1 MHGCRNGFFSVH
13 RSFILKEV
21 VIMGAVFY
29 INSILLGI
37 ALAMDAFSVSIAN
50 GLGDPHMKG
59 GKMSV
64 VAGTYA
70 FFQFAMPM
78 LGWAMVHFLVQA
90 FRVLELFI
98 PWIALGLLTFLGI
111 KMIVECIAENE
122 EARLTKK
129 EKKEEKAK
137 DLTLSLLLTQGIAT
151 SIDAL
156 SVGLTIEGYGV
167 LEAFVCSL
175 IIATVTFGL
184 CMGGLYIGK
193 TVGKKFSYAGVMGG
207 VILILIGLEICITA
221 LLG

>member
-1 MHGCRNGFFSVH
+1 
-13 RSFILKEV
+13 
-21 VIMGAVFY
+21 MGAVFY

-156 SVGLTIEGYGV
+156 SNGKTIEG
-167 LEAFVCSL
+167 
-175 IIATVTFGL
+175 
-184 CMGGLYIGK
+184 
-193 TVGKKFSYAGVMGG
+193 
-207 VILILIGLEICITA
+207 
-221 LLG
+221 